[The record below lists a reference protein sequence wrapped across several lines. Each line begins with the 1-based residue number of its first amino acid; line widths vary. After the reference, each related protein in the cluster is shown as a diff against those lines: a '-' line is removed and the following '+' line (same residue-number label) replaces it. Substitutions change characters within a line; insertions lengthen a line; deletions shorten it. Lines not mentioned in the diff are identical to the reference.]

1 MFEIFERPMFQLN
14 TAYTLTESTLLV
26 SAVIIVIIA
35 IIGGNLLV
43 IIAVCRDKSMR
54 NVQNWFI
61 GKFLEFIA
69 QPMPYSRSGPIPTHT
84 PLPKV
89 GQGPRFTKV
98 SLFLF

>member
-61 GKFLEFIA
+61 GKFLEYKVHCLTHA
-69 QPMPYSRSGPIPTHT
+69 LDQYLPT
-84 PLPKV
+84 LLSLKKGV
-89 GQGPRFTKV
+89 LPRFTKV
-98 SLFLF
+98 YLFLF